1 MITPIQNGQIMAVT
15 QSDID
20 NLNTALAT
28 GVRSATVG
36 GQTVTYG
43 TVDALIKARN
53 DLQRQ
58 LTAVALPTPRP
69 RQTYVV
75 FAGRGVN

>member
-1 MITPIQNGQIMAVT
+1 MAVS

-20 NLNTALAT
+20 NLNTALAS

-53 DLQRQ
+53 DLERQ
-58 LTAVALPTPRP
+58 LRAASFVEPRP
-69 RQTYVV
+69 RQSYVV
-75 FAGRGVN
+75 YAGRGVN

>member
-1 MITPIQNGQIMAVT
+1 MAVT

-58 LTAVALPTPRP
+58 LGSMANVAPRP
-69 RQTYVV
+69 RQTYVQFV
-75 FAGRGVN
+75 GRGIH

>member
-1 MITPIQNGQIMAVT
+1 MAVT

-58 LTAVALPTPRP
+58 LTSGVLTPRP

>member
-1 MITPIQNGQIMAVT
+1 MAVT
-15 QSDID
+15 QADID
-20 NLNTALAT
+20 NLNAALAS

-53 DLQRQ
+53 DLQAQ
-58 LTAVALPTPRP
+58 LNAATQTAVRP
-69 RQTYVV
+69 RQSYAVYV
-75 FAGRGVN
+75 GRGY

>member
-1 MITPIQNGQIMAVT
+1 MAVS
-15 QSDID
+15 QADID
-20 NLNTALAT
+20 NLNAALAS

-58 LTAVALPTPRP
+58 LDAANAVANGTAPRR
-69 RQTYVV
+69 RQTYGVYS
-75 FAGRGVN
+75 GRGFQ

>member
-1 MITPIQNGQIMAVT
+1 MAVT
-15 QSDID
+15 QADID
-20 NLNTALAT
+20 NLNAALAS

-53 DLQRQ
+53 DLQAQ
-58 LTAVALPTPRP
+58 LLAQTPGVVRRP
-69 RQTYVV
+69 RQSYAVYV
-75 FAGRGVN
+75 GRGYD

>member
-1 MITPIQNGQIMAVT
+1 MAFTPLQLQEG
-15 QSDID
+15 ID
-20 NLNTALAT
+20 NLNAALAS

-53 DLQRQ
+53 DLVAQ
-58 LTAVALPTPRP
+58 LNAVNSPGGRP
-69 RQTYVV
+69 RQSYA
-75 FAGRGVN
+75 FYAGRGFN

>member
-1 MITPIQNGQIMAVT
+1 MAVSQT
-15 QSDID
+15 DID
-20 NLNTALAT
+20 NLNTALAS

-43 TVDALIKARN
+43 TVDALIRARN

-58 LTAVALPTPRP
+58 LDKATLPTPRH
-69 RQTYVV
+69 RQTYVQY
-75 FAGRGVN
+75 AGRGVN

>member
-1 MITPIQNGQIMAVT
+1 MAVT

-58 LTAVALPTPRP
+58 LTVGVLAPRP
-69 RQTYVV
+69 RQTYTLY
-75 FAGRGVN
+75 AGRGIN

>member
-1 MITPIQNGQIMAVT
+1 MIAPFKTGKNMAVT

-58 LTAVALPTPRP
+58 LTSTVLTPRP
-69 RQTYVV
+69 RQTYAVY
-75 FAGRGVN
+75 AGRGVN

>member
-1 MITPIQNGQIMAVT
+1 MAVT

-58 LTAVALPTPRP
+58 LTAVTLPTPRP

-75 FAGRGVN
+75 YAGRGVN